1 MSVNSHTSSLFHY
14 TKSCDDVISIL
25 QQGLKFSYCKEKFTD
40 EICVGIPMIC
50 FCDIPI
56 SRNEEHSEHYGN
68 FAIGFTKRHLTT
80 VTGRFINPVNYI
92 MSDRQIEGAMLLR
105 DFANAEKEK
114 LSELI
119 KEKKQE
125 GAAEIN
131 LSFKGKKFVGIETDK
146 DSGLI
151 FLKSMI
157 DGDDWYR
164 KAISLIGF
172 MKRYEDKRKK
182 GVYINYNE
190 CEWRLVLPENT
201 KLLDGS
207 LCEWFWSEQQYDK
220 WRKGRK
226 DKFVNFNPVPFDVM
240 DITTI
245 IVPTEAD
252 KLELTLRLSKLKKLC
267 GWDLSK
273 EQRTCLLSKVISSEY
288 IKKNF

>member
-25 QQGLKFSYCKEKFTD
+25 ENGLKFSYCKEKFTD
-40 EICVGIPMIC
+40 EICVGIPMVC

-68 FAIGFTKRHLTT
+68 YAIGFTKRHLIYISK
-80 VTGRFINPVNYI
+80 RLINPVNYI
-92 MSDRQIEGAMLLR
+92 LSERQIKGALLLR
-105 DFANAEKEK
+105 DIANAEKEE
-114 LSELI
+114 LSALI
-119 KEKKQE
+119 KEKEQE
-125 GAAEIN
+125 GAPKIK
-131 LSFKGKKFVGIETDK
+131 LSLKGKKFEGVETDYS
-146 DSGLI
+146 SGI
-151 FLKSMI
+151 GFLKSML

-172 MKRYEDKRKK
+172 MKRYEDTRKK

-190 CEWRLVLPENT
+190 CEWRIVLPENV
-201 KLLDGS
+201 KLLDGT
-207 LCEWFWSEQQYDK
+207 LCEWFWSEKEYDE
-220 WRKGRK
+220 WRNGRK
-226 DKFVNFNPVPFDVM
+226 DKFVNIDPIPFDIM

-245 IVPTEAD
+245 IVPTEED
-252 KLELTLRLSKLKKLC
+252 KMVLTRRLSKLKKLC

-273 EQRTCLLSKVISSEY
+273 EGRTYLLSKIISSEY